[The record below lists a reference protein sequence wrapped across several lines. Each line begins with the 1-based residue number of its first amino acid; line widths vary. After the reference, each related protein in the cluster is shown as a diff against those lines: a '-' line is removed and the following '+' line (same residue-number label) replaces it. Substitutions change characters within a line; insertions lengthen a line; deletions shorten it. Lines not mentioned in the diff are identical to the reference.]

1 MSELYTVRPDGLACR
16 MNREMLL
23 IQGWGQGVRVRAT
36 PARDF
41 RDDALSA
48 LLPRPAV
55 SPVVAVN
62 GSSASVTQGGVRV
75 DVTLVHTHGE
85 PREELHLR
93 FVDVKTGRE
102 LLSERRTH
110 FAWPGPRNFTANAH
124 ESWRVE
130 TTFKSVAD
138 ERIYGMGQRQHGL
151 LDQKGCVLELL
162 QRNAEVSI
170 PFAVSSLGYGFLW
183 NSPAVGRVEFGRSIT
198 RWVAEAAHQL
208 DYWVTAG
215 SPAELLRNYAE
226 VTGHAPAFPHWAS
239 GFWQCRLRYRNQEE
253 LLAVAR
259 EHKRRQIPLAC
270 IVIDFFHWTKQ
281 GEWKF
286 DPVAWP
292 DPAAMVAELK
302 AMGVELMVSVW
313 PTVNPNAEN
322 FTKMNDEGWLI
333 QASRG
338 MPLFKPFIDT
348 DTGPLYKVPVT
359 YYDPTHP
366 QAREFVFEQS
376 RKNYHAYGI
385 KGYWLDSC
393 EPEVRPVHPELMRL
407 HLGTGLEVLNAY
419 PLFHTRAFFEGMQ
432 KIGETE
438 AIFLCRS
445 AWAGSQRY
453 GCLLW
458 SGDIRSDFESF
469 RNQIRGGLNAGLSGI
484 GWWTT
489 DIGGFYDGNGAKP
502 EFRELL
508 VRWFQWAVFCP
519 VFRLHGFRIPNDV
532 AHLEREP
539 AKPYGKDAVL
549 VFTDTGGDNEV
560 WSWGEDIY
568 RILTSYM
575 FMRERLRPYAMQQMQ
590 SFSETG
596 APPLRPLFFE
606 FPDDPQAWAVEDQHL
621 FGPDLLVAPVL
632 HYQARTRSV
641 YLPAGS
647 RWTDVWTGQAF
658 EGGQRI
664 EVDAPLERI
673 PVFSRGDVKLPVV
686 A

>member
-1 MSELYTVRPDGLACR
+1 MTDFYTIRPDGLLCR
-16 MNREMLL
+16 MNRETIL
-23 IQGWGQGVRVRAT
+23 IQSWGSGLRVRAT
-36 PARDF
+36 LANDF
-41 RDDALSA
+41 RDDEIQA
-48 LLPRPAV
+48 LLPRMGANPLV
-55 SPVVAVN
+55 TVD
-62 GSSASVTQGGVRV
+62 GLSASVTQAGVRCE
-75 DVTLVHTHGE
+75 VTMIYPHGE

-93 FVDVKTGRE
+93 FVDVMTGRE
-102 LLSERRTH
+102 LLSEQRSH
-110 FAWPGPRNFTANAH
+110 FAWPGSRAFSANAH
-124 ESWRVE
+124 ESWRVDA
-130 TTFKSVAD
+130 TFKSAPD

-151 LDQKGCVLELL
+151 LDQKGCTLELL

-183 NSPAVGRVEFGRSIT
+183 NSPAVGRVEFGRNLT
-198 RWVAEAAHQL
+198 RWVADAAKQL
-208 DYWVTAG
+208 DYWITAG
-215 SPAELLRNYAE
+215 TPATIMKNYGE
-226 VTGHAPAFPHWAS
+226 VTGYAPDFPQWAS
-239 GFWQCRLRYRNQEE
+239 GFWQCRLRYRNQED
-253 LLAVAR
+253 LLSVAR
-259 EHKRRQIPLAC
+259 EHQRRQIPLAC
-270 IVIDFFHWTKQ
+270 IVIDFFHWTRQ

-302 AMGVELMVSVW
+302 SMGVELMVSVW
-313 PTVNPNAEN
+313 PTVNPNADTYN
-322 FTKMNDEGWLI
+322 TLHNEGWLV
-333 QASRG
+333 QTSRG
-338 MPLFKPFIDT
+338 MNLLKPFIDT
-348 DTGPLYKVPVT
+348 DTGPNHKVAVT

-366 QAREFVFEQS
+366 GARAFMFEQIK
-376 RKNYHAYGI
+376 KNYLDYGI

-407 HLGTGLEVLNAY
+407 HAGTGSEVLNAY
-419 PLFHTRAFFEGMQ
+419 PLFHTRAFFEGME
-432 KIGETE
+432 KAGEKE
-438 AIFLCRS
+438 AMFLCRS

-458 SGDIRSDFESF
+458 SGDIWSNFASF

-519 VFRLHGFRIPNDV
+519 VMRLHGFRIPNDV
-532 AHLEREP
+532 STMALAP
-539 AKPYGKDAVL
+539 NKPYGKDSVQ

-560 WSWGEDIY
+560 WCWGEEIY
-568 RILTSYM
+568 EMLKSFM
-575 FMRERLRPYAMQQMQ
+575 LMRERLRPYAMQQMA
-590 SFSETG
+590 SFSASG

-606 FPDDPQAWAVEDQHL
+606 FPDDPEAWLVEDQHL

-632 HYQARTRSV
+632 DYQARTRSV

-647 RWTDVWTGQAF
+647 RWTNVWTGQSF

-664 EVDAPLERI
+664 EVAAPLERI
-673 PVFSRGDVKLPVV
+673 PVFSRDDVQLPVLG
-686 A
+686 

>member
-1 MSELYTVRPDGLACR
+1 MTDLYTIRPDGLSCR
-16 MNREMLL
+16 MNRETIL
-23 IQGWGQGVRVRAT
+23 IQSWGSGLRVRAT
-36 PARDF
+36 LAKDF
-41 RDDALSA
+41 RDDEIQA
-48 LLPRPAV
+48 LLPRTGANPLV
-55 SPVVAVN
+55 TVN
-62 GSSASVTQGGVRV
+62 GLNASVTQGGVRCEI
-75 DVTLVHTHGE
+75 TMIYPHGE

-93 FVDVKTGRE
+93 FVDVVTGRE
-102 LLSERRTH
+102 LLSEQRSH
-110 FAWPGPRNFTANAH
+110 FAWPGPRAFSANAH

-130 TTFKSVAD
+130 ATFRSSAD

-151 LDQKGCVLELL
+151 LDQKGCTLELL

-183 NSPAVGRVEFGRSIT
+183 NSPAVGRVEFGRNLT
-198 RWVAEAAHQL
+198 RWVADAAKQL
-208 DYWVTAG
+208 DYWITAG
-215 SPAELLRNYAE
+215 TPAQIMQHYGE
-226 VTGHAPAFPHWAS
+226 VTGFAPEFPQWAS

-253 LLAVAR
+253 LLNVAR
-259 EHKRRQIPLAC
+259 EHQRRQIPLAC
-270 IVIDFFHWTKQ
+270 IVIDFFHWTRQ

-302 AMGVELMVSVW
+302 SMGVELMVSVW
-313 PTVNPNAEN
+313 PTVNPNADTYN
-322 FTKMNDEGWLI
+322 TLHNEGWLV
-333 QASRG
+333 QTSRG
-338 MPLFKPFIDT
+338 MNLLKPFIDT
-348 DTGPLYKVPVT
+348 DTGPNHKVAVS

-366 QAREFVFEQS
+366 GARAFMFEQIK
-376 RKNYHAYGI
+376 KNYLDYGI

-407 HLGTGLEVLNAY
+407 HAGTGSELLNAY
-419 PLFHTRAFFEGMQ
+419 PLFHTRAFFEGME
-432 KIGETE
+432 KAGEKE
-438 AIFLCRS
+438 AMFLCRS

-458 SGDIRSDFESF
+458 SGDIWSNFESF

-519 VFRLHGFRIPNDV
+519 VMRLHGFRIPNDV
-532 AHLEREP
+532 SSMVLAP
-539 AKPYGKDAVL
+539 NKPYGKDSVQ

-560 WSWGEDIY
+560 WCWGEEIY
-568 RILTSYM
+568 EILKSYM
-575 FMRERLRPYAMQQMQ
+575 LMRERLRPYAMQQMA
-590 SFSETG
+590 SFSASG

-606 FPDDPQAWAVEDQHL
+606 FPEDPEAWRVEDQHL

-632 HYQARTRSV
+632 QYQARTRSV
-641 YLPAGS
+641 YLPAGAQ
-647 RWTDVWTGQAF
+647 WTEIWTGRVY

-673 PVFSRGDVKLPVV
+673 PVFSRGDVRLPVL